1 MKIHDIC
8 LSPADLFH
16 SQYLLKV
23 KVTQSCLTL
32 RNPMNCSLPG
42 SSVHG
47 TFQARLL
54 EWVAYPSSRGSSQHR
69 LEPKSPA
76 WQTGSLP
83 SEPPGKPK
91 NTRVGSL
98 SLLQGNLLN
107 PGIKPGSPAL
117 QEDYSPAELLEK
129 PVIFSVL
136 SC

>member
-1 MKIHDIC
+1 MKTHDIC

-16 SQYLLKV
+16 LQYLLKV

-32 RNPMNCSLPG
+32 CNPRNCSLPG

-47 TFQARLL
+47 TFQARPL

-69 LEPKSPA
+69 LKPKSPA
-76 WQTGSLP
+76 WQAGSLP

-91 NTRVGSL
+91 NTRLGSL

-117 QEDYSPAELLEK
+117 QEDYSPAELPEK